1 MEPATDPAIPS
12 LGQIQRMNAILLAA
26 AGLLLLL
33 TVSPAASLSCL
44 LGGGFVIV
52 NLFVLGWLSRII
64 LASAAGGGG
73 GGLAAIALPLK
84 LLLVGGLIY
93 LVFATVGIDAL
104 GFGVGVGTQLL
115 AIMIETWRASMR
127 RRHLPA

>member
-1 MEPATDPAIPS
+1 MHPASDSIPS

-33 TVSPAASLSCL
+33 TVSSAASLSCL

-52 NLFVLGWLSRII
+52 NLFVLGWLSRFI
-64 LASAAGGGG
+64 LSAAAGGGAA
-73 GGLAAIALPLK
+73 GLAAIALPLK
-84 LLLVGGLIY
+84 LLLVAGLVY

-115 AIMIETWRASMR
+115 AIVIETWRTAMR
-127 RRHLPA
+127 RRQLPA